1 MICAL
6 VFTVKFCDGDL
17 TPAIVTQAG
26 PVSVPGGRMAVI
38 CESLQEVIV
47 ARLPLNWTVLLYC
60 AEPKLLPE
68 MTTLPF
74 TGPVDGVKAAMAG
87 APSTVKGDALLVAL
101 NLVTVKDPLV
111 AVEGKVAVMLVSL
124 QVDTLSCTPFKEI
137 EPT

>member
-1 MICAL
+1 M
-6 VFTVKFCDGDL
+6 VKVCDGAF

-26 PVSVPGGRMAVI
+26 PVSVPGGTTAVI
-38 CESLQEVIV
+38 CESLQEVTV

-74 TGPVDGVKAAMAG
+74 TGPVDGVRAAMAG
-87 APSTVKGDALLVAL
+87 APATVKGVPLLVAL
-101 NLVTVKDPLV
+101 YLVTTREPLV
-111 AVEGKVAVMLVSL
+111 AVEGKATVMLVSL
-124 QVDTLSCTPFKEI
+124 HETPMPISAPFRVI